1 MEPQTTTNKMADP
14 SELEQS
20 TPQKS
25 QYIYGKKRNNPDSPD
40 SYSPSDK
47 QLEKQ
52 PRTFSPLSKS
62 LDNVT
67 SDTVVQLSDVVC
79 ATLNNPDFISS
90 IIPTIAEKVIQLMQP
105 KIEQMVKDAI
115 QPHLQPLLDKQVILE
130 ETVSQLQNNNA
141 NLKAKIDLI
150 DMRLEEQEQ
159 YSRRTS
165 LRFHNV
171 RVPTDQKGNIIQSV
185 DTDGIILKIC
195 NKDLTVPLDIHD
207 IGRSHP
213 IGEAKDGKI
222 SIIVRFLTYRQRH
235 MVFSNKRK
243 LKGNKDKMFIAE
255 NLTKY
260 RYDLLR
266 QLNGMKK
273 INKVHSFWTHDGC
286 ILVKERE
293 NSKVKVIKNQ
303 ADVDKM
309 E

>member
-62 LDNVT
+62 LDNVIVDEVT

-171 RVPTDQKGNIIQSV
+171 RVPTDRKGNIIQPV

-195 NKDLTVPLDIHD
+195 NKDLTVP
-207 IGRSHP
+207 
-213 IGEAKDGKI
+213 
-222 SIIVRFLTYRQRH
+222 
-235 MVFSNKRK
+235 
-243 LKGNKDKMFIAE
+243 
-255 NLTKY
+255 
-260 RYDLLR
+260 
-266 QLNGMKK
+266 
-273 INKVHSFWTHDGC
+273 
-286 ILVKERE
+286 
-293 NSKVKVIKNQ
+293 
-303 ADVDKM
+303 
-309 E
+309 